1 MTKALGEFARTSLKD
16 TGMKVAKSIASGK
29 AILPIPLRDTYI
41 GSPAGW
47 LNDDE
52 LGELNEHIDAI
63 IELLADKP
71 RKTDSKRIVIS
82 MGMYPA

>member
-1 MTKALGEFARTSLKD
+1 
-16 TGMKVAKSIASGK
+16 MKVAKSIASQK
-29 AILPIPLRDTYI
+29 ATLPIPLRDTYI

-52 LGELNEHIDAI
+52 LGEFIEHIDAI

-71 RKTDSKRIVIS
+71 HKTDSKRIVIS
-82 MGMYPA
+82 MRMYPA